1 MFIRT
6 ADRQQGNTHSPMAD
20 PTDGGGSAAQSV
32 SAQPAQPVSAQPDTL
47 QISDLT
53 VQYNWSVLGKGD
65 TGRPQGFGSM

>member
-20 PTDGGGSAAQSV
+20 PTGGGGSAAQPV
-32 SAQPAQPVSAQPDTL
+32 SAKPQPVSAQPDTL

-53 VQYNWSVLGKGD
+53 VSNNWSVLGKGD
-65 TGRPQGFGSM
+65 TGRPQEFGSM